1 MNKEIT
7 DKITGI
13 IKDAEKQSWV
23 NYDLQKDH
31 SLSQAYPEGEQA
43 YFKQRIFELKKQ
55 IAESTMI
62 GQHWIE
68 NYCSNYILISD
79 WINKHTQIALK
90 YMNETEVWKQLK
102 TFMYQYF
109 QLLSYEDFIKGITE
123 QSSPEPI
130 IDVEYI
136 NIIYK
141 NFKEY
146 FDESLQS
153 WTERF
158 IRNGQPVNPIK
169 LDPKAKEGSNRLV
182 LIAILAAIQTATGNE
197 FDFNEF
203 AFIRFGIKNFQK
215 AKSDHKHK
223 QTYKDIYEKCNR
235 IIKK

>member
-68 NYCSNYILISD
+68 NYCSNDILISD

-90 YMNETEVWKQLK
+90 YMNETEVLKQLK

-123 QSSPEPI
+123 QASPETV

-136 NIIYK
+136 YIIYK

-182 LIAILAAIQTATGNE
+182 LIAILAAIQDRRKDS
-197 FDFNEF
+197 FDYNDFVLD
-203 AFIRFGIKNFQK
+203 RFGIKNFDK
-215 AKSDHKHK
+215 AKHDHKDK
-223 QTYKDIYEKCNR
+223 EKFNEV
-235 IIKK
+235 KKYCEENLMK